1 MITVH
6 QKNAGFTLVELI
18 IAIAILSI
26 LLTFVLITSSQ
37 MLTVTAK
44 YQTRDKALSIA
55 QARIEEMRSTLLIP
69 EQEGPLED
77 PTWAGYFITVTS
89 TRVINTSSTPTYV
102 PFLRDVTVSVST
114 PVGVSS
120 VVMRTYIQTYRP
132 QVSFF
137 LPVTNIAYIRDK
149 PTVLEG
155 FIRDDGYNITKVEV
169 RTRTGISGTW
179 SAWTSLTTLYADSG
193 RQSAATL
200 PLIMGQTYY
209 FTHTVQG
216 STDGSILEIQIQATN
231 TAGLTNQQPTAP
243 YGQTS
248 YVRLITD
255 KTPPVA
261 LTTLLPTTSITSGTQ
276 LQFTVMASDPIAGG
290 VLSGINDVYMLISK
304 TPSVGGVQFWH
315 DIADPTPYWSADVY
329 YCTATASNPD
339 YYYYW
344 PITISPTTYFA
355 YEPGTVFTFKAFVL
369 DNAIGKYYDYRNRIP
384 TQGTVAGTEFVWPDV
399 NANFLT
405 TTPTSRTMFPLP
417 TVSSN
422 FANDIK
428 PTSAKLRGT
437 ANPQGLSS
445 QVGFVYG
452 LTDPIDTIPV
462 ETQTRNDNHSFSYG
476 AHIQNLQYGTTYHF
490 RAVIQNDWGTFYG
503 DDITF
508 TTKAGNAPTI
518 DVQSPNHDQSWNI
531 GTPQQILWTSHGLLS
546 STHVKIEF
554 STDGGNLWN
563 PIAGAENLADTGSYL
578 WTVAGSASDIA
589 QIRVSAVE
597 SQGIWDPVYGL
608 SDLFTI
614 AP

>member
-1 MITVH
+1 MITVRK
-6 QKNAGFTLVELI
+6 KNAGFTLVELI

-179 SAWTSLTTLYADSG
+179 SAWTSLTTLYADPG

-209 FTHTVQG
+209 FIYTVQG

-255 KTPPVA
+255 RTPPVA
-261 LTTLLPTTSITSGTQ
+261 LTTLVPTTSVTSGTQ
-276 LQFTVMASDPIAGG
+276 LRFTVMASDPIASG
-290 VLSGINDVYMLISK
+290 VSSGINNVYMLISK
-304 TPSVGGVQFWH
+304 TPASGGVQFWH
-315 DIADPTPYWSADVY
+315 DIAGTTPYWSADVY
-329 YCTATASNPD
+329 YCTATASDPD
-339 YYYYW
+339 YYYDW
-344 PITISPTTYFA
+344 PITISPTNLA
-355 YEPGTVFTFKAFVL
+355 YDPGAVFTFKAFVL
-369 DNAIGKYYDYRNRIP
+369 DNAIGKYYDYWNHIP

-563 PIAGAENLADTGSYL
+563 PIAGAESLADTGSYF

-589 QIRVSAVE
+589 QIRISAVE

-608 SDLFTI
+608 SDLFII